1 MPKGEGMINER
12 TIQIPSVLS
21 STQCR
26 QTPTDV
32 ISQWSDDVI
41 PLRRI
46 QHEVPES
53 TEIRS
58 LSVDGI
64 CLLEI
69 ISDCSQICATRQMLR
84 CLFPTYFVTALFS
97 ALFVSTCAYFYLQFW
112 THALPHTEDKRH
124 GCENGEPGCQLK
136 LPFIC
141 SCWVFQSHVAHK
153 CSVNSLVQDMRVFR
167 QTGT

>member
-1 MPKGEGMINER
+1 VPKGEGMINER

-32 ISQWSDDVI
+32 ISQWSDDVR

-69 ISDCSQICATRQMLR
+69 ISDIPAARSVPQDRCSDACSPLCYSFIFCIVRIYLRLLLLAVLNPCASSYWRQKAWLWKWWAWLSVIASFH
-84 CLFPTYFVTALFS
+84 LFLLS
-97 ALFVSTCAYFYLQFW
+97 VS
-112 THALPHTEDKRH
+112 ES
-124 GCENGEPGCQLK
+124 
-136 LPFIC
+136 C
-141 SCWVFQSHVAHK
+141 S
-153 CSVNSLVQDMRVFR
+153 
-167 QTGT
+167 T